1 MAFAKG
7 NVSTEGAQV
16 KRYVGLASV
25 FVKGVN
31 LSMEEIDKFYGR
43 QPDPERTMKPYV
55 TEEDG
60 VKKVRIDFF
69 VEADP
74 KSTLHPNIEFKNK
87 VTFFLTDQT
96 RLNKDGSKKQ
106 IIDKYG
112 RTAWATQAEI
122 DARQIPMYANGPAN
136 ISPDY
141 KECHEGEEDLIKFLI
156 AYLAIDPV
164 QKYVDGKWVMISND
178 PEVLSNCEASLEHF
192 DNLFKGDFRELNE
205 IINLQPTNK
214 LKVLFGV
221 SKDKNGV
228 MHQNAYTRMFLKN
241 KATTYSSIEK
251 NLNEAKLS
259 GAYPTTDFVVGPLQ
273 EYVVEETIF
282 DKPAEDQKTPWDN

>member
-1 MAFAKG
+1 MAFSKG
-7 NVSTEGAQV
+7 NESTEGAQV
-16 KRYVGLASV
+16 KRYIGLASV

-55 TEEDG
+55 DTEKG
-60 VKKVRIDFF
+60 RVRIDFF

-74 KSTLHPNIEFKNK
+74 KSTLHPDIEFKSK
-87 VTFFLTDQT
+87 VTFFLSKEA
-96 RLNKDGSKKQ
+96 RVNKDGTKKQ

-122 DARQIPMYANGPAN
+122 DAHQIPMYANGPAN

-141 KECHEGEEDLIKFLI
+141 HVARDGEEDLIKFLI
-156 AYLAIDPV
+156 AYLAIDSV

-178 PEVLSNCEASLEHF
+178 PAVLENCEASLEHI
-192 DNLFKGDFRELNE
+192 DDYFKGDFKELRD
-205 IINLQPTNK
+205 ILSYQPMNK
-214 LKVLFGV
+214 LKVLFGI
-221 SKDKNGV
+221 SKNDQGV
-228 MHQNAYTRMFLKN
+228 MYQNAYTRMFLKN

-251 NLNEAKLS
+251 NLNEAKLN
-259 GAYPTTDFVVGPLQ
+259 GAYPATEFEVGPLH
-273 EYVVEETIF
+273 EYTVEATVF
-282 DKPAEDQKTPWDN
+282 DKPTEEKTPWDN